1 MSIFKNKL
9 FVILFAF
16 LMLLVDGH
24 LSLLSRILFQ
34 NHFIVSRHFL
44 VIVLYSC
51 IQSLFYFWTCLCF
64 RNYL

>member
-24 LSLLSRILFQ
+24 LS
-34 NHFIVSRHFL
+34 
-44 VIVLYSC
+44 
-51 IQSLFYFWTCLCF
+51 
-64 RNYL
+64 

>member
-34 NHFIVSRHFL
+34 NQFIVSSHF
-44 VIVLYSC
+44 
-51 IQSLFYFWTCLCF
+51 
-64 RNYL
+64 